1 MTHASGFTNQGEYK
15 PCNLLAGEYP
25 RIERIITIASGSALT
40 KGSVLGRVTASG
52 KFILSESDA
61 TDGSET
67 PDAILAEDVDASA
80 EDKQAIVYFSGEFNE
95 NALTLGTGHTV
106 ESIRAGFRSK
116 SIFLRS
122 TQSYPIRRTHP
133 CL

>member
-1 MTHASGFTNQGEYK
+1 MTHASGFTDQGEYK
-15 PCNLLAGEYP
+15 PCNLIAGEYP

-67 PDAILAEDVDASA
+67 PDAILAEDVDASE
-80 EDKQAIVYFSGEFNE
+80 EDKQAVVYFSGEFNE
-95 NALTLGTGHTV
+95 NALTLGTGHTL
-106 ESIRAGFRSK
+106 ESIRAGLRSK

-122 TQSYPIRRTHP
+122 NQS
-133 CL
+133 

>member
-1 MTHASGFTNQGEYK
+1 MTHASGFTDQGEYK
-15 PCNLLAGEYP
+15 PCNLIAGEYP

-80 EDKQAIVYFSGEFNE
+80 EDKQAVVYFSGEFNE
-95 NALTLGTGHTV
+95 NALQLGTGHTL
-106 ESIRAGFRSK
+106 ESIRAGLRSK

-122 TQSYPIRRTHP
+122 NQS
-133 CL
+133 

>member
-1 MTHASGFTNQGEYK
+1 MTHASGLTDQGEYK
-15 PCNLLAGEYP
+15 PCNLIAGEYP

-52 KFILSESDA
+52 KFSLSASDA
-61 TDGSET
+61 SDGSET

-106 ESIRAGFRSK
+106 ESIRAGLRSK

-122 TQSYPIRRTHP
+122 NQS
-133 CL
+133 

>member
-1 MTHASGFTNQGEYK
+1 MTHASGFTDQGEYK
-15 PCNLLAGEYP
+15 PCNLIAGEYP

-80 EDKQAIVYFSGEFNE
+80 EDKQAVVYFSGEFNE
-95 NALTLGTGHTV
+95 NALTLGSSFTLDN
-106 ESIRAGFRSK
+106 IRSGLRSK
-116 SIFLRS
+116 SIFLRKN
-122 TQSYPIRRTHP
+122 QS
-133 CL
+133 